1 MNEQKEL
8 EALIADVMGA
18 MNSATSGISDPQEW
32 LVDALGGNNK
42 AVGMTV
48 NPYTA
53 MGLAPLWYAVNKISG
68 HIATM
73 PLKLM
78 RRTSDLTT
86 EWLRNDPRQRLIE
99 RPNDYQ
105 TAAVQREQIQGHTLL
120 MGNGRMAIVRD
131 EAQRPVELIPILPQ
145 SARTMLVDGKKWTM
159 VIAPDLYDYS
169 QSDLFEQPG
178 RVYYI
183 PDEDC
188 VHIQGFGWNGV
199 WGYSLI
205 HICRE
210 IIGLG
215 LAGQQAAGQ
224 AFVNAGRPG
233 IILEAPVGKFRDPQK
248 AKQFLNSFDDNVKG
262 IDNAGKTAMLRE
274 GVTARVLPISQSD
287 AQFLQQRVFNREE
300 IALIMNLE
308 NILGDSSGVTYK
320 SITERNAAYLA
331 NCLNRW
337 LTKWEQEM
345 TLKLLT
351 EEEKQQGDMYFKFD
365 TTAFLSGDPNAMAD
379 YTGKLRAQGL
389 ISGNEGRGMHHLNFV
404 EDPQLETFT
413 NPNTTTN
420 STEQIIVSDDES
432 GEDIESER
440 ETALFEGVVR
450 NTIKR
455 MTKIEDERL
464 SVDRKNYQEWLAKFY
479 DTWAVTLGTAVEDL
493 GANSSI
499 ASQYCNDTSNQL
511 REIVAMNID
520 EPCEAVM
527 NHMRQQGDRADAL
540 TIKILDDVRS

>member
-1 MNEQKEL
+1 MNDQEQL
-8 EALIADVMGA
+8 ESCIAEVMSA
-18 MNSATSGISDPQEW
+18 MNSVTSGIADPQDW
-32 LVDALGGNNK
+32 LVDALGGQNK

-48 NPYTA
+48 NPYTS

-86 EWLRNDPRQRLIE
+86 QWERNDPRQRLME

-105 TAAVQREQIQGHTLL
+105 TASIQREQIQGHTLL
-120 MGNGRMAIVRD
+120 MGNGRMAIIRD
-131 EAQRPVELIPILPQ
+131 EAQRPIELIPILPE
-145 SARTMLVDGKKWTM
+145 SCRTMLVDGKKWQM
-159 VIAPDLYDYS
+159 VIAPDMYDYT
-169 QSDLFEQPG
+169 QNEIFEKPG

-188 VHIQGFGWNGV
+188 IHIQGFGWNGV
-199 WGYSLI
+199 YGYSLI
-205 HICRE
+205 HVARE

-224 AFVNAGRPG
+224 AFINAGRPG
-233 IILEAPVGKFRDPQK
+233 IILEAPVGKFRDPSK
-248 AKQFLNSFDDNVKG
+248 AKQFLQSFDQSVKG

-287 AQFLQQRVFNREE
+287 AQFLQQRIFNREE

-308 NILGDSSGVTYK
+308 NILGDSSGISYK

-351 EEEKQQGDMYFKFD
+351 EEEKERGDLFFKFD
-365 TTAFLSGDPNAMAD
+365 TTAFLAGDPNAMAD

-389 ISGNEGRGMHHLNFV
+389 ISGNEGRGMHNLNYI
-404 EDPQLETFT
+404 ENSQLDTYT
-413 NPNTTTN
+413 NPNVTTD
-420 STEQIIVSDDES
+420 STEEIIVTDDQNS
-432 GEDIESER
+432 
-440 ETALFEGVVR
+440 LFMNVVR
-450 NTIKR
+450 NTMNKLVR
-455 MTKIEDERL
+455 IEDERL
-464 SVDRKNYQEWLAKFY
+464 STDRDNYHQWLEKFY
-479 DTWAVTLGTAVEDL
+479 DGWASTLGSACEDL
-493 GANSSI
+493 GASADIAERYCRENSQQLKEI
-499 ASQYCNDTSNQL
+499 AN
-511 REIVAMNID
+511 MNIAN
-520 EPCEAVM
+520 PCEAVM
-527 NHMRQQGDRADAL
+527 THLSRAGDRAETL
-540 TIKILDDVRS
+540 SNQILKEVSE